1 MGGKAAFSTNFR
13 CSRSKNVKTQSQNS
27 SFRPPKKAQN
37 CPKYENRCSRSM
49 FFRWFCLKGTVF
61 TRFLKLFRPLIFNNR
76 GSQIVKNGPFL
87 AHFRGGLLGAIL
99 ASFWL
104 CFGRFWGAFLDPC
117 FQESAPQRTRISLNR
132 AQSRPNRFQF
142 GPILPLLCPTQPKS
156 LNQSQIR
163 PNRPHISPNQPES
176 ATRAKHFQRKGR
188 E

>member
-1 MGGKAAFSTNFR
+1 MLSLDVFSVLLLKRHGIYMVFEAFSTANCQQQR
-13 CSRSKNVKTQSQNS
+13 VPKSSKIS
-27 SFRPPKKAQN
+27 
-37 CPKYENRCSRSM
+37 
-49 FFRWFCLKGTVF
+49 
-61 TRFLKLFRPLIFNNR
+61 LFWLI
-76 GSQIVKNGPFL
+76 S
-87 AHFRGGLLGAIL
+87 GGVLLGAIL
-99 ASFWL
+99 ASFWP

>member
-1 MGGKAAFSTNFR
+1 MIFG
-13 CSRSKNVKTQSQNS
+13 
-27 SFRPPKKAQN
+27 
-37 CPKYENRCSRSM
+37 
-49 FFRWFCLKGTVF
+49 
-61 TRFLKLFRPLIFNNR
+61 LIF
-76 GSQIVKNGPFL
+76 
-87 AHFRGGLLGAIL
+87 
-99 ASFWL
+99 ASFGGCLREALLEQFLGSFWH
-104 CFGRFWGAFLDPC
+104 FWGAFLDPC